1 MNKLRF
7 LSSLALLFAIVAM
20 VFAAAEV
27 HSQNGE
33 SITLTPDSGFSSFTI
48 SGTDFAVES
57 PITIEWDGNGVSSF
71 HQNMPYQILGP
82 DFVAIV
88 DIPIDAEPGAHTV
101 TVTDDY
107 TPPNVASATF
117 TVVDM
122 TGPQGLQGPQGIKG
136 TQGPVGDN
144 GSPGPPGSVGSPGPP
159 GPAGN
164 MGNQGRP
171 GEDADYGVS
180 YTAIIIAFVA
190 IGLNLFQLARGSQN

>member
-7 LSSLALLFAIVAM
+7 LSSLALLLAVVAM

-27 HSQNGE
+27 RSQNGE

-48 SGTDFAVES
+48 FGTDFGVES
-57 PITIEWDGNGVSSF
+57 TITIEWDGNGVSSF
-71 HQNMPYQILGP
+71 HQNMPYQIWGP

-88 DIPIDAEPGAHTV
+88 DVPVDAELGAHTV
-101 TVTDDY
+101 TARDNY
-107 TPPNVASATF
+107 TPPNVSSATF

-122 TGPQGLQGPQGIKG
+122 TGPQGPQGIKG

-144 GSPGPPGSVGSPGPP
+144 ASPGPPGSVGSPGPP

-180 YTAIIIAFVA
+180 YTAIIIAFIA
-190 IGLNLFQLARGSQN
+190 IGLNLFQLARGSPN